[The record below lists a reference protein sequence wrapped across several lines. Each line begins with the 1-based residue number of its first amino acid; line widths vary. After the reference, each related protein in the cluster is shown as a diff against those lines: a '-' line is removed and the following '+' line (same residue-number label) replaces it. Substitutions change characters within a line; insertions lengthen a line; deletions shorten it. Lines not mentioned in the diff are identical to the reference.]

1 MAPFTSR
8 DKKKTKR
15 DPSPGSCEAGEVIPI
30 VPPSESSKTKKTSP
44 GSPEAGELIPI
55 VPPGES
61 IKTKKTKLGP
71 KTTIDER
78 DERKR
83 ENAIIRHAWFKWF
96 TSQANL
102 TPMRKLYWTPGVD
115 EGRKRFENKLV
126 ELGTEA
132 FAHLSLDPN
141 APLFSHY
148 TLDVQTRLRKYVTQV
163 PFQWTQELETWLA
176 SDQFHS
182 WINERPAWVFPST
195 LREPRY
201 LDPIKE
207 RCRVVD
213 RMWSERRIQ
222 LNFLTTLH
230 VQALRGVDILS
241 VCQPLASVLPL
252 LVKLHSQEFPHSP
265 GHLRVPSIRQRAR
278 VWQEWFKKP
287 RELSNGN
294 SLFFK
299 YKECEPMSDNKIRWI
314 NFNTWLTPMVPRT
327 RLGAGLYGTVY
338 KVGVVDSSLVADL
351 GSHDVVFYV
360 AKLLNDTPWSNA
372 RDEMLKELFAFTV
385 NHPTV
390 VRPVAAFSDPKT
402 PGLLFPWWNGTAIKK
417 WYQIERTLRR
427 KVTLDGKTRQVS
439 EDIGKYDRDHQ
450 LNATIFRRHRLQI
463 AGTLLQGLAFMHGR
477 DWLHCDIHYGNIF
490 VHFPLWDWDDKQA
503 HNKRHD
509 NLETDGDRIN
519 RKLVFVGIGDLGYD
533 QTTQDAA
540 AGKRRYNHLDK
551 VPQKWTAP
559 ELIVEKAFTGEDG
572 KQYITYWTKS
582 TDVFAM
588 GWLIREICGDFF
600 IHMSREEKLEYDRE
614 KWAIG
619 YPTTSE
625 PPHQTHQ
632 LRLKEALD
640 AMVYLN
646 ISSLRDHPAKHHDG
660 PRDIKENK

>member
-8 DKKKTKR
+8 DNKKAKR
-15 DPSPGSCEAGEVIPI
+15 DPSPGSREAGEVIPN
-30 VPPSESSKTKKTSP
+30 VPPGESNKTKKTSP

-61 IKTKKTKLGP
+61 SKTKKTKSEP

-102 TPMRKLYWTPGVD
+102 TPMRKLYWTPGAD

-182 WINERPAWVFPST
+182 WTNERPAWVFPST
-195 LREPRY
+195 LRESRY

-207 RCRVVD
+207 
-213 RMWSERRIQ
+213 
-222 LNFLTTLH
+222 
-230 VQALRGVDILS
+230 
-241 VCQPLASVLPL
+241 
-252 LVKLHSQEFPHSP
+252 
-265 GHLRVPSIRQRAR
+265 RAR

-294 SLFFK
+294 SLSFK

-385 NHPTV
+385 NHHTV
-390 VRPVAAFSDPKT
+390 
-402 PGLLFPWWNGTAIKK
+402 
-417 WYQIERTLRR
+417 
-427 KVTLDGKTRQVS
+427 
-439 EDIGKYDRDHQ
+439 
-450 LNATIFRRHRLQI
+450 
-463 AGTLLQGLAFMHGR
+463 
-477 DWLHCDIHYGNIF
+477 
-490 VHFPLWDWDDKQA
+490 QA

-519 RKLVFVGIGDLGYD
+519 RKYHKNG
-533 QTTQDAA
+533 Q
-540 AGKRRYNHLDK
+540 H
-551 VPQKWTAP
+551 
-559 ELIVEKAFTGEDG
+559 
-572 KQYITYWTKS
+572 
-582 TDVFAM
+582 
-588 GWLIREICGDFF
+588 
-600 IHMSREEKLEYDRE
+600 
-614 KWAIG
+614 
-619 YPTTSE
+619 
-625 PPHQTHQ
+625 
-632 LRLKEALD
+632 
-640 AMVYLN
+640 
-646 ISSLRDHPAKHHDG
+646 
-660 PRDIKENK
+660 

>member
-8 DKKKTKR
+8 DKKKAKR
-15 DPSPGSCEAGEVIPI
+15 DPSPGSREAGEVIPI
-30 VPPSESSKTKKTSP
+30 VPPGESSKTKKTSP

-61 IKTKKTKLGP
+61 SKTKKTKSGP

-102 TPMRKLYWTPGVD
+102 TPMRKLYWTPGAD

-182 WINERPAWVFPST
+182 WTNERPAWVFPST

-207 RCRVVD
+207 R
-213 RMWSERRIQ
+213 
-222 LNFLTTLH
+222 
-230 VQALRGVDILS
+230 
-241 VCQPLASVLPL
+241 
-252 LVKLHSQEFPHSP
+252 
-265 GHLRVPSIRQRAR
+265 AR

-294 SLFFK
+294 SLSFK

-360 AKLLNDTPWSNA
+360 AKSQNA
-372 RDEMLKELFAFTV
+372 GITV
-385 NHPTV
+385 
-390 VRPVAAFSDPKT
+390 SME
-402 PGLLFPWWNGTAIKK
+402 GNGTAIKK
-417 WYQIERTLRR
+417 WYQIERTLRG

-519 RKLVFVGIGDLGYD
+519 RKLVFVGIGDLGYA

-559 ELIVEKAFTGEDG
+559 ELTVEKAFTGEDG

-600 IHMSREEKLEYDRE
+600 IDMSREEKLEYDRE
-614 KWAIG
+614 KWAMG

-625 PPHQTHQ
+625 PPHQTHR

-646 ISSLRDHPAKHHDG
+646 ISSLRDHRKTAEYWAHYFIDQLMVDPTICMRPIESTKRAAKHPDG
-660 PRDIKENK
+660 PRDIKENKW

>member
-8 DKKKTKR
+8 DKKKAKR
-15 DPSPGSCEAGEVIPI
+15 DPSPGSREAGEVIPI
-30 VPPSESSKTKKTSP
+30 VPPGESSKTKKTSP
-44 GSPEAGELIPI
+44 SSPEAGELIPI

-61 IKTKKTKLGP
+61 SKTKKTKSEP
-71 KTTIDER
+71 KTKIDER

-102 TPMRKLYWTPGVD
+102 TPMRKLYWTPGAD
-115 EGRKRFENKLV
+115 EGRALSVDTRTGNMVNKRF
-126 ELGTEA
+126 
-132 FAHLSLDPN
+132 
-141 APLFSHY
+141 
-148 TLDVQTRLRKYVTQV
+148 
-163 PFQWTQELETWLA
+163 
-176 SDQFHS
+176 QFHS
-182 WINERPAWVFPST
+182 WTNERPAWVFPST

-207 RCRVVD
+207 R
-213 RMWSERRIQ
+213 
-222 LNFLTTLH
+222 
-230 VQALRGVDILS
+230 
-241 VCQPLASVLPL
+241 
-252 LVKLHSQEFPHSP
+252 
-265 GHLRVPSIRQRAR
+265 AR

-294 SLFFK
+294 SLSFK

-314 NFNTWLTPMVPRT
+314 NFNTWLTPMVSRT

-390 VRPVAAFSDPKT
+390 VRTVAAFSDPKT
-402 PGLLFPWWNGTAIKK
+402 PGLLFLWWNGTAIKK
-417 WYQIERTLRR
+417 WYEIERRLHG
-427 KVTLDGKTRQVS
+427 KVSHDGKTRLVS

-477 DWLHCDIHYGNIF
+477 DWLHCDIHCGNIF

-519 RKLVFVGIGDLGYD
+519 RKLVFVGIGDLGYA

-540 AGKRRYNHLDK
+540 ARKRRYNHLDK

-559 ELIVEKAFTGEDG
+559 ELTEKKAYTGDDG
-572 KQYITYWTKS
+572 KQYITYWMKS

-600 IHMSREEKLEYDRE
+600 IDMSREEKLEYDRE
-614 KWAIG
+614 KWAMG

-625 PPHQTHQ
+625 PPHQTHRLHQ
-632 LRLKEALD
+632 L
-640 AMVYLN
+640 MVDPT
-646 ISSLRDHPAKHHDG
+646 ICMRPIESTKRAAKHPDG
-660 PRDIKENK
+660 PKDIKENKW

>member
-8 DKKKTKR
+8 DKRKAKR
-15 DPSPGSCEAGEVIPI
+15 DPSLGSREAGEVIPI
-30 VPPSESSKTKKTSP
+30 VPSGESSKTKKTSP

-55 VPPGES
+55 VPRGES
-61 IKTKKTKLGP
+61 SKTKRTKSGP

-83 ENAIIRHAWFKWF
+83 ENDIIRHAWFKWF
-96 TSQANL
+96 ASQANL
-102 TPMRKLYWTPGVD
+102 TPMRKLYWTPGAN

-141 APLFSHY
+141 TPLFSHY
-148 TLDVQTRLRKYVTQV
+148 TLDVQTRLRKYVTQ
-163 PFQWTQELETWLA
+163 
-176 SDQFHS
+176 
-182 WINERPAWVFPST
+182 
-195 LREPRY
+195 PRY
-201 LDPIKE
+201 MDPIKE
-207 RCRVVD
+207 
-213 RMWSERRIQ
+213 
-222 LNFLTTLH
+222 
-230 VQALRGVDILS
+230 
-241 VCQPLASVLPL
+241 
-252 LVKLHSQEFPHSP
+252 
-265 GHLRVPSIRQRAR
+265 RAR
-278 VWQEWFKKP
+278 VWQEWFKRP

-294 SLFFK
+294 SLSFK

-372 RDEMLKELFAFTV
+372 REEMLKELFAFTV
-385 NHPTV
+385 NHPTM
-390 VRPVAAFSDPKT
+390 VRPVAAFFDPKT
-402 PGLLFPWWNGTAIKK
+402 PGLLFPWWKGTAIKK
-417 WYQIERTLRR
+417 WYEIERALRG

-439 EDIGKYDRDHQ
+439 EDIGKYDWDHQ

-463 AGTLLQGLAFMHGR
+463 AGTLLQGLAFMHRR

-509 NLETDGDRIN
+509 NLDSDGDMIN
-519 RKLVFVGIGDLGYD
+519 RKLVFVGIGDLGYA

-540 AGKRRYNHLDK
+540 AGKHRYNHLDK

-559 ELIVEKAFTGEDG
+559 KLTVEKAYTGDDG

-600 IHMSREEKLEYDRE
+600 IDMSREEKLEYDRE
-614 KWAIG
+614 KWAMG

-625 PPHQTHQ
+625 SPHQTH
-632 LRLKEALD
+632 RLQSTKRA
-640 AMVYLN
+640 
-646 ISSLRDHPAKHHDG
+646 AKHPDG
-660 PRDIKENK
+660 PRDIKENKW

>member
-8 DKKKTKR
+8 DKKNAKR
-15 DPSPGSCEAGEVIPI
+15 DHSPGSREWR
-30 VPPSESSKTKKTSP
+30 SDSDRTTS
-44 GSPEAGELIPI
+44 
-55 VPPGES
+55 
-61 IKTKKTKLGP
+61 
-71 KTTIDER
+71 
-78 DERKR
+78 
-83 ENAIIRHAWFKWF
+83 
-96 TSQANL
+96 
-102 TPMRKLYWTPGVD
+102 WT
-115 EGRKRFENKLV
+115 
-126 ELGTEA
+126 
-132 FAHLSLDPN
+132 
-141 APLFSHY
+141 
-148 TLDVQTRLRKYVTQV
+148 
-163 PFQWTQELETWLA
+163 
-176 SDQFHS
+176 
-182 WINERPAWVFPST
+182 NERPAWVFPST

-207 RCRVVD
+207 
-213 RMWSERRIQ
+213 
-222 LNFLTTLH
+222 H
-230 VQALRGVDILS
+230 
-241 VCQPLASVLPL
+241 
-252 LVKLHSQEFPHSP
+252 
-265 GHLRVPSIRQRAR
+265 AR

-294 SLFFK
+294 SLSFK

-385 NHPTV
+385 HHPTV

-417 WYQIERTLRR
+417 WYQIERTLRG

-439 EDIGKYDRDHQ
+439 EDIGK
-450 LNATIFRRHRLQI
+450 
-463 AGTLLQGLAFMHGR
+463 
-477 DWLHCDIHYGNIF
+477 
-490 VHFPLWDWDDKQA
+490 
-503 HNKRHD
+503 HD

-519 RKLVFVGIGDLGYD
+519 RKLVFVGIGDLGYA

-559 ELIVEKAFTGEDG
+559 ELTVEKAFTGEDG
-572 KQYITYWTKS
+572 KHYITYWTKS

-600 IHMSREEKLEYDRE
+600 IDMSREEKLEYDRE
-614 KWAIG
+614 KWAMG
-619 YPTTSE
+619 FPTTSE
-625 PPHQTHQ
+625 PAHQTHR

-646 ISSLRDHPAKHHDG
+646 ISSLRDHRKTAEYWAHYFIDQLMVDPTICMRPIEFTKRAAKHPDG
-660 PRDIKENK
+660 PRDIKENKW

>member
-8 DKKKTKR
+8 DKKKAKR
-15 DPSPGSCEAGEVIPI
+15 DPSPGSREAGEVIPI
-30 VPPSESSKTKKTSP
+30 VPPGESSKTKKTSP

-55 VPPGES
+55 VPRGES
-61 IKTKKTKLGP
+61 SKTKKTKSGP

-96 TSQANL
+96 ASQTNL
-102 TPMRKLYWTPGVD
+102 TPMRKLYWTPGAD
-115 EGRKRFENKLV
+115 KGRKQFENKLV

-141 APLFSHY
+141 PPLFNHY
-148 TLDVQTRLRKYVTQV
+148 TLDVQTRLRK
-163 PFQWTQELETWLA
+163 
-176 SDQFHS
+176 
-182 WINERPAWVFPST
+182 
-195 LREPRY
+195 
-201 LDPIKE
+201 
-207 RCRVVD
+207 
-213 RMWSERRIQ
+213 
-222 LNFLTTLH
+222 
-230 VQALRGVDILS
+230 
-241 VCQPLASVLPL
+241 
-252 LVKLHSQEFPHSP
+252 
-265 GHLRVPSIRQRAR
+265 
-278 VWQEWFKKP
+278 P
-287 RELSNGN
+287 RELTNSN
-294 SLFFK
+294 SLSFK

-385 NHPTV
+385 NHPTL

-417 WYQIERTLRR
+417 WYQIERTLRG

-450 LNATIFRRHRLQI
+450 LNATIFRRHRFQI

-519 RKLVFVGIGDLGYD
+519 RKLVFAGIGDLGYA
-533 QTTQDAA
+533 QTTQDVAA
-540 AGKRRYNHLDK
+540 EKRRYNHLDK

-559 ELIVEKAFTGEDG
+559 ELTVEKAFTGEDG
-572 KQYITYWTKS
+572 KQYIIYWTKS

-588 GWLIREICGDFF
+588 GWSIRQICGDFF
-600 IHMSREEKLEYDRE
+600 IDMSREEKLEYDRE
-614 KWAIG
+614 KWAMG

-625 PPHQTHQ
+625 PPHQTHR

-640 AMVYLN
+640 AM
-646 ISSLRDHPAKHHDG
+646 SPQKRAAKHPDG
-660 PRDIKENK
+660 PKDIKENK

>member
-15 DPSPGSCEAGEVIPI
+15 DPSPGSREAGEVIPI
-30 VPPSESSKTKKTSP
+30 VPPGESSKTKKTSP
-44 GSPEAGELIPI
+44 GSPEAGELILI
-55 VPPGES
+55 VPPSES
-61 IKTKKTKLGP
+61 SKTKKTKSGP

-102 TPMRKLYWTPGVD
+102 TPMRKLYWTPD
-115 EGRKRFENKLV
+115 ADKGRKRFENKLV

-148 TLDVQTRLRKYVTQV
+148 TLDMQTRLRKYVTQV
-163 PFQWTQELETWLA
+163 PFQWTQELETWLT

-182 WINERPAWVFPST
+182 WTNERPVWVFPST

-207 RCRVVD
+207 
-213 RMWSERRIQ
+213 
-222 LNFLTTLH
+222 
-230 VQALRGVDILS
+230 
-241 VCQPLASVLPL
+241 
-252 LVKLHSQEFPHSP
+252 
-265 GHLRVPSIRQRAR
+265 RAR

-294 SLFFK
+294 SLSFK

-360 AKLLNDTPWSNA
+360 AKLINDTPWSNA

-417 WYQIERTLRR
+417 WYEIERRLRG
-427 KVTLDGKTRQVS
+427 KVS
-439 EDIGKYDRDHQ
+439 
-450 LNATIFRRHRLQI
+450 
-463 AGTLLQGLAFMHGR
+463 
-477 DWLHCDIHYGNIF
+477 
-490 VHFPLWDWDDKQA
+490 
-503 HNKRHD
+503 HD
-509 NLETDGDRIN
+509 DGDRIN
-519 RKLVFVGIGDLGYD
+519 RKLVFVGIGDLGYV

-540 AGKRRYNHLDK
+540 VGKRRYNHLDK
-551 VPQKWTAP
+551 EPQKWTAP
-559 ELIVEKAFTGEDG
+559 ELTEEKAYIGEDG

-600 IHMSREEKLEYDRE
+600 IDMSREEKLEYDRE
-614 KWAIG
+614 KWAMG

-625 PPHQTHQ
+625 PPHQTHR

-646 ISSLRDHPAKHHDG
+646 ISSLRDHRKTAEYWAHYFIDQLMVDPTICMRPIESTKRAAKHPDG
-660 PRDIKENK
+660 PRDIKENKW

>member
-8 DKKKTKR
+8 DKKKAKR
-15 DPSPGSCEAGEVIPI
+15 DPSPGSREAGEVIPI
-30 VPPSESSKTKKTSP
+30 VPPGESSKTKKTSP

-55 VPPGES
+55 VPRGES
-61 IKTKKTKLGP
+61 SKTKKTKSGP
-71 KTTIDER
+71 KTTIDEP

-83 ENAIIRHAWFKWF
+83 EHAIIRHAWFKWF
-96 TSQANL
+96 ASQANL
-102 TPMRKLYWTPGVD
+102 TPMRKLYWTSGAD

-141 APLFSHY
+141 APLFNHY

-176 SDQFHS
+176 SDEFHN
-182 WINERPAWVFPST
+182 WTNERSAWVFPST

-201 LDPIKE
+201 IDPIKE
-207 RCRVVD
+207 
-213 RMWSERRIQ
+213 
-222 LNFLTTLH
+222 
-230 VQALRGVDILS
+230 
-241 VCQPLASVLPL
+241 
-252 LVKLHSQEFPHSP
+252 
-265 GHLRVPSIRQRAR
+265 RAR
-278 VWQEWFKKP
+278 VWQEWFKRP
-287 RELSNGN
+287 RELTNGN
-294 SLFFK
+294 SLSFK
-299 YKECEPMSDNKIRWI
+299 YKECEPMSDNKILWI

-372 RDEMLKELFAFTV
+372 RDEMLKELFVFTV

-390 VRPVAAFSDPKT
+390 
-402 PGLLFPWWNGTAIKK
+402 
-417 WYQIERTLRR
+417 
-427 KVTLDGKTRQVS
+427 
-439 EDIGKYDRDHQ
+439 
-450 LNATIFRRHRLQI
+450 
-463 AGTLLQGLAFMHGR
+463 
-477 DWLHCDIHYGNIF
+477 
-490 VHFPLWDWDDKQA
+490 QA

-509 NLETDGDRIN
+509 NLDSDGDRIN
-519 RKLVFVGIGDLGYD
+519 RKLVFV
-533 QTTQDAA
+533 DAA

-559 ELIVEKAFTGEDG
+559 ELTVEKAFTGEDE

-600 IHMSREEKLEYDRE
+600 IDMSREEKLEYDRE
-614 KWAIG
+614 KWAMG

-625 PPHQTHQ
+625 PPHQTHR

-646 ISSLRDHPAKHHDG
+646 ISSLRDHRKTAEYWAHYFIDQLMVDPTICMRPIESTKRAAKHPDG
-660 PRDIKENK
+660 PRDIKENKW

>member
-8 DKKKTKR
+8 DKKKAKR
-15 DPSPGSCEAGEVIPI
+15 DPSPGSREAGEVIPI
-30 VPPSESSKTKKTSP
+30 VPPGESSKTKKTSP

-61 IKTKKTKLGP
+61 SKTKKTKSGP

-83 ENAIIRHAWFKWF
+83 ENAIIRHAWFKC
-96 TSQANL
+96 
-102 TPMRKLYWTPGVD
+102 
-115 EGRKRFENKLV
+115 
-126 ELGTEA
+126 
-132 FAHLSLDPN
+132 
-141 APLFSHY
+141 HY

-182 WINERPAWVFPST
+182 WTNERPAWVFPST

-207 RCRVVD
+207 R
-213 RMWSERRIQ
+213 
-222 LNFLTTLH
+222 
-230 VQALRGVDILS
+230 
-241 VCQPLASVLPL
+241 
-252 LVKLHSQEFPHSP
+252 
-265 GHLRVPSIRQRAR
+265 AR

-294 SLFFK
+294 SLSFK

-360 AKLLNDTPWSNA
+360 AKLLN
-372 RDEMLKELFAFTV
+372 
-385 NHPTV
+385 
-390 VRPVAAFSDPKT
+390 
-402 PGLLFPWWNGTAIKK
+402 
-417 WYQIERTLRR
+417 
-427 KVTLDGKTRQVS
+427 
-439 EDIGKYDRDHQ
+439 
-450 LNATIFRRHRLQI
+450 
-463 AGTLLQGLAFMHGR
+463 
-477 DWLHCDIHYGNIF
+477 
-490 VHFPLWDWDDKQA
+490 VH
-503 HNKRHD
+503 H
-509 NLETDGDRIN
+509 DGDRIN
-519 RKLVFVGIGDLGYD
+519 RKLVFVGIDDLRYA

-559 ELIVEKAFTGEDG
+559 ELTVEKAFTGEDG

-600 IHMSREEKLEYDRE
+600 IDMSREEKLEYDRE
-614 KWAIG
+614 KWAMG

-625 PPHQTHQ
+625 PPHQTHR

-646 ISSLRDHPAKHHDG
+646 ISSLRDHRKTAEYWAHYFIDQLMVDPTICMRPIESTKRAAKHPDG
-660 PRDIKENK
+660 PRDIKENKW

>member
-8 DKKKTKR
+8 DKKKAKR
-15 DPSPGSCEAGEVIPI
+15 DPSPGSREAGEVIPI
-30 VPPSESSKTKKTSP
+30 VPPGESSKTKKTSP

-61 IKTKKTKLGP
+61 SKTKKTKSGP

-78 DERKR
+78 DECKR

-102 TPMRKLYWTPGVD
+102 TPMRKLYWTPGAD

-126 ELGTEA
+126 ELGIEA

-141 APLFSHY
+141 APLFTHY
-148 TLDVQTRLRKYVTQV
+148 TLDVVTRLRKYVTQV

-182 WINERPAWVFPST
+182 WTNERPAWVFPST

-207 RCRVVD
+207 R
-213 RMWSERRIQ
+213 
-222 LNFLTTLH
+222 
-230 VQALRGVDILS
+230 
-241 VCQPLASVLPL
+241 
-252 LVKLHSQEFPHSP
+252 
-265 GHLRVPSIRQRAR
+265 AR

-294 SLFFK
+294 SLSFK

-360 AKLLNDTPWSNA
+360 AKLDTPWSNA

-417 WYQIERTLRR
+417 WYQIERTLRG

-439 EDIGKYDRDHQ
+439 EDIG
-450 LNATIFRRHRLQI
+450 NT
-463 AGTLLQGLAFMHGR
+463 
-477 DWLHCDIHYGNIF
+477 
-490 VHFPLWDWDDKQA
+490 
-503 HNKRHD
+503 
-509 NLETDGDRIN
+509 
-519 RKLVFVGIGDLGYD
+519 
-533 QTTQDAA
+533 
-540 AGKRRYNHLDK
+540 
-551 VPQKWTAP
+551 
-559 ELIVEKAFTGEDG
+559 ELTVEKAFTGEDG

-600 IHMSREEKLEYDRE
+600 IDMSREEKLEYDRE
-614 KWAIG
+614 KWAMG

-625 PPHQTHQ
+625 PPYQTHR

-646 ISSLRDHPAKHHDG
+646 ISSLRDHRKTAEYWAHYFIDQLMVDPTICMRPIESTKRAAKHPDG
-660 PRDIKENK
+660 PRDIKENKW

>member
-8 DKKKTKR
+8 DKKKAKR
-15 DPSPGSCEAGEVIPI
+15 DPSPGSREAGEVIPN
-30 VPPSESSKTKKTSP
+30 VPPGESSKTKKTSP

-61 IKTKKTKLGP
+61 SKTKKTKSGP

-102 TPMRKLYWTPGVD
+102 TPMRKLYWTPGAD

-182 WINERPAWVFPST
+182 WTNERPAWVFPST

-207 RCRVVD
+207 R
-213 RMWSERRIQ
+213 
-222 LNFLTTLH
+222 
-230 VQALRGVDILS
+230 
-241 VCQPLASVLPL
+241 
-252 LVKLHSQEFPHSP
+252 
-265 GHLRVPSIRQRAR
+265 AR

-294 SLFFK
+294 SLSFK

-417 WYQIERTLRR
+417 WYQIERTLRG

-439 EDIGKYDRDHQ
+439 EDIGK
-450 LNATIFRRHRLQI
+450 
-463 AGTLLQGLAFMHGR
+463 
-477 DWLHCDIHYGNIF
+477 
-490 VHFPLWDWDDKQA
+490 
-503 HNKRHD
+503 HD

-519 RKLVFVGIGDLGYD
+519 RKLVFVGIGDLGYA

-559 ELIVEKAFTGEDG
+559 ELTVEKAFTGEDG

-600 IHMSREEKLEYDRE
+600 IDMSREEKLEYDRE
-614 KWAIG
+614 KWAMG

-625 PPHQTHQ
+625 PPHQTHR

-646 ISSLRDHPAKHHDG
+646 ISSLRDHRKTAEYWAHYFIDQLMVDPTICMRPIESTKRAAKHPDG
-660 PRDIKENK
+660 PRDIKENKW

>member
-8 DKKKTKR
+8 DKKKAKR
-15 DPSPGSCEAGEVIPI
+15 DPSPGSREAGEVIPI
-30 VPPSESSKTKKTSP
+30 VPPGESSKTKKTSP

-55 VPPGES
+55 VPRGES
-61 IKTKKTKLGP
+61 SKTKKT
-71 KTTIDER
+71 
-78 DERKR
+78 
-83 ENAIIRHAWFKWF
+83 N
-96 TSQANL
+96 QANL
-102 TPMRKLYWTPGVD
+102 TPMRKLYWTPGAD
-115 EGRKRFENKLV
+115 KGHKRIENKLV

-132 FAHLSLDPN
+132 FAHLSLDLN

-148 TLDVQTRLRKYVTQV
+148 TLDVQTRLQKYVTQV

-176 SDQFHS
+176 SDEFHN
-182 WINERPAWVFPST
+182 WINERPTWVFPST

-201 LDPIKE
+201 MDPIKE
-207 RCRVVD
+207 
-213 RMWSERRIQ
+213 
-222 LNFLTTLH
+222 
-230 VQALRGVDILS
+230 
-241 VCQPLASVLPL
+241 
-252 LVKLHSQEFPHSP
+252 
-265 GHLRVPSIRQRAR
+265 RAR
-278 VWQEWFKKP
+278 VWQEWFKRP

-294 SLFFK
+294 SLSFK
-299 YKECEPMSDNKIRWI
+299 YKECEPMFDNKIRWI

-338 KVGVVDSSLVADL
+338 KVRVVDSSLVADL

-372 RDEMLKELFAFTV
+372 REEMLKELFAFTV
-385 NHPTV
+385 NHPIV
-390 VRPVAAFSDPKT
+390 VRPVAAFFDPKT

-417 WYQIERTLRR
+417 WYEIERALRG

-439 EDIGKYDRDHQ
+439 QDIGKYDRDHQ

-490 VHFPLWDWDDKQA
+490 VHFTLWDWNDKQA

-509 NLETDGDRIN
+509 NLDSDGDKIN
-519 RKLVFVGIGDLGYD
+519 RKLVFVGIGDLGYA
-533 QTTQDAA
+533 QTTQDAT

-559 ELIVEKAFTGEDG
+559 ELTVEKAYTGDDG

-600 IHMSREEKLEYDRE
+600 IDMSREEKLEYDRE
-614 KWAIG
+614 KWAMR

-625 PPHQTHQ
+625 PPHQTHR

-646 ISSLRDHPAKHHDG
+646 ILSLRDHRKTAEYWVHYFIDQLMVDSTICMRPIESTKRAAKHPDG
-660 PRDIKENK
+660 PRDIKENKW

>member
-8 DKKKTKR
+8 DKKKAKR
-15 DPSPGSCEAGEVIPI
+15 DPSPGSREAGEVILI
-30 VPPSESSKTKKTSP
+30 VPPGESSKTKKTSP
-44 GSPEAGELIPI
+44 GSPEVGELIPI

-61 IKTKKTKLGP
+61 SKSKKTKSGP

-102 TPMRKLYWTPGVD
+102 TPMRKLYWTLGAD

-132 FAHLSLDPN
+132 FAHLSLDHN

-163 PFQWTQELETWLA
+163 PFQWTQELETWLT

-182 WINERPAWVFPST
+182 WTNERPAWVFPST

-207 RCRVVD
+207 R
-213 RMWSERRIQ
+213 
-222 LNFLTTLH
+222 
-230 VQALRGVDILS
+230 
-241 VCQPLASVLPL
+241 
-252 LVKLHSQEFPHSP
+252 
-265 GHLRVPSIRQRAR
+265 AR

-294 SLFFK
+294 SLSFK

-351 GSHDVVFYV
+351 GSHDVVFYI

-417 WYQIERTLRR
+417 WYEIERRLRG
-427 KVTLDGKTRQVS
+427 KVS
-439 EDIGKYDRDHQ
+439 
-450 LNATIFRRHRLQI
+450 
-463 AGTLLQGLAFMHGR
+463 
-477 DWLHCDIHYGNIF
+477 
-490 VHFPLWDWDDKQA
+490 
-503 HNKRHD
+503 HD
-509 NLETDGDRIN
+509 
-519 RKLVFVGIGDLGYD
+519 
-533 QTTQDAA
+533 
-540 AGKRRYNHLDK
+540 
-551 VPQKWTAP
+551 
-559 ELIVEKAFTGEDG
+559 
-572 KQYITYWTKS
+572 
-582 TDVFAM
+582 DVFAM

-600 IHMSREEKLEYDRE
+600 IDMSREEKLEYDRE
-614 KWAIG
+614 KWTMG

-625 PPHQTHQ
+625 PPHQTHR

-646 ISSLRDHPAKHHDG
+646 ISSLRDHRKTAEYWAHYFIDQLMVDPTICMRPIESTKRAAKHPDG
-660 PRDIKENK
+660 PRDIKENKW

>member
-1 MAPFTSR
+1 MALFTSR
-8 DKKKTKR
+8 DKKKAKR
-15 DPSPGSCEAGEVIPI
+15 DPSLGSREAGEVIPI
-30 VPPSESSKTKKTSP
+30 VPPGESSKTKKTSP
-44 GSPEAGELIPI
+44 GSPKAGELIPI

-61 IKTKKTKLGP
+61 SKTKKTKSGP

-102 TPMRKLYWTPGVD
+102 TPMRKLYWTPGAD

-163 PFQWTQELETWLA
+163 PFQWTQELETWLT

-182 WINERPAWVFPST
+182 WTNEMPAWVFPST

-207 RCRVVD
+207 R
-213 RMWSERRIQ
+213 
-222 LNFLTTLH
+222 
-230 VQALRGVDILS
+230 
-241 VCQPLASVLPL
+241 
-252 LVKLHSQEFPHSP
+252 
-265 GHLRVPSIRQRAR
+265 AR

-294 SLFFK
+294 SLSFK

-314 NFNTWLTPMVPRT
+314 NFNTWLTPMVPRN

-417 WYQIERTLRR
+417 WYEIERRLRG
-427 KVTLDGKTRQVS
+427 KVSHDGKTRLVS

-509 NLETDGDRIN
+509 NLETNGDRIN
-519 RKLVFVGIGDLGYD
+519 RKLVFVGIGDLGYA

-540 AGKRRYNHLDK
+540 AGKRR
-551 VPQKWTAP
+551 
-559 ELIVEKAFTGEDG
+559 
-572 KQYITYWTKS
+572 
-582 TDVFAM
+582 
-588 GWLIREICGDFF
+588 EICGDFF
-600 IHMSREEKLEYDRE
+600 IDMSREEKLEYDQR
-614 KWAIG
+614 KWAMG

-625 PPHQTHQ
+625 PPHQTHR

-646 ISSLRDHPAKHHDG
+646 ISSLRDHRKTAEYWAHYFIDQLMVDPTICMRPIESTKRAAKHPDG
-660 PRDIKENK
+660 PRDIKENKW